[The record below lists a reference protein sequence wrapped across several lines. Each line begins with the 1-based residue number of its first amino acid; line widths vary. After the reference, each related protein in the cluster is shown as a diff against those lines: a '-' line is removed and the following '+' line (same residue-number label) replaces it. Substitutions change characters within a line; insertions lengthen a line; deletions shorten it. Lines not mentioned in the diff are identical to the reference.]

1 MSRSDSPREI
11 RPPAG
16 STAIRLA
23 TLLSVVPVI
32 ACAPHRQ
39 AQSERD
45 TVGSATSTASALPQL
60 TRLTPDT
67 IALGRGQVPTLLV
80 VGSGFA
86 PGGDSTGAFAD
97 GGNTLHVGAA
107 SFARLGATTD
117 GTRIR
122 FPLPLAYTDTTSRG
136 RPSAFTPGT
145 YSVTVSTARGSSNAL
160 TLTMIP

>member
-1 MSRSDSPREI
+1 MSPADSPRTL
-11 RPPAG
+11 R
-16 STAIRLA
+16 STTREFALRLA
-23 TLLSVVPVI
+23 ALLLVVPVV
-32 ACAPHRQ
+32 ACASHRQ
-39 AQSERD
+39 APSERD
-45 TVGSATSTASALPQL
+45 TVGSVTANASLPPTL
-60 TRLTPDT
+60 TRVTPDT

-86 PGGDSTGAFAD
+86 PGGDSTGAFAN

-107 SFARLGATTD
+107 TFTRLGASVD

-122 FPLPLAYTDTTSRG
+122 FPLPLAYTDTASRG

-145 YSVTVSTARGSSNAL
+145 YSVTVSTALGSSNAL